1 MSEFQFTVD
10 EVIQLERPVTFRMP
24 FRYGVVTL
32 TSAPEAYVAVRI
44 TTRDQKTHWGI
55 AADLLAPKWF
65 DKSPE
70 LTNQDNFEQL
80 RRSIAIAASHYVD
93 GRRYASA
100 FGHHS
105 AAESIHQDECAEQEL
120 PGLVAGFGL
129 AQIDRAILDA
139 CCRAWGVSFA
149 AAIAQ
154 NLPGITSDT
163 AHDLTGFDLPSFF
176 ASLRP
181 ADTMTV
187 RHTVGLTDVIE
198 AQGKAADGPNDGLP
212 QTLRENCEAY
222 GLRAFKLKLSG
233 DAAADIDRLSR
244 IAGVLDDLP
253 GGYFCTLD
261 GNEQFQTP
269 DAFAAFW
276 ENAKAQPQLGRL
288 TNAVRIVEQPIARA
302 NALSVPLGQVGAD
315 IPCEIDES
323 DGNMT
328 AFFAAQALGYR
339 GVSSKSCKGVYRSL
353 LNRARVA
360 KWNAEDPLGGFFL
373 SAEDL
378 STQAGI
384 ALQQDVALANLI
396 GCTHIERN
404 GHQYGDGLE
413 GAPQSWRSALL
424 DQHGDLYRA
433 GDGRVDLKIQKGQL
447 STRSINSS
455 GYGTSLPLSLL
466 LDAFETVQHVR

>member
-1 MSEFQFTVD
+1 MSDFQFTID

-24 FRYGVVTL
+24 FRYGIVTL

-44 TTRDQKTHWGI
+44 TTRDQTSHWGLS
-55 AADLLAPKWF
+55 ADLLAPKWF

-70 LTNQDNFEQL
+70 LSNQDNFDQL
-80 RRSIAIAASHYVD
+80 RRSIAIAANHFL
-93 GRRYASA
+93 GGQRYDSA

-105 AAESIHQDECAEQEL
+105 AIEAQHHAECARQGL
-120 PGLVAGFGL
+120 PGLVAGFGV

-139 CCRAWGVSFA
+139 CCRACDVTFA
-149 AAIAQ
+149 SAIAQ

-163 AHDLTGFDLPSFF
+163 APDLAGFDLPSFLT
-176 ASLRP
+176 SLRP
-181 ADTMTV
+181 ADAMTL
-187 RHTVGLTDVIE
+187 RHTVGLTDAIE
-198 AQGKAADGPNDGLP
+198 GGDDVSDGPNDGLP

-233 DAAADIDRLSR
+233 DPSADINRLGE
-244 IAGVLDDLP
+244 IAAVLDGLP
-253 GGYFCTLD
+253 NGYFCTLD

-269 DAFAAFW
+269 EAFAAFW
-276 ENAKAQPQLGRL
+276 ELAKSQPQLDRL
-288 TNAVRIVEQPIARA
+288 TKAVEIVEQPIARA

-323 DGNMT
+323 DANMD
-328 AFFAAQALGYR
+328 AFVAARALGYR

-353 LNRARVA
+353 LNCGRVA
-360 KWNAEDPLGGFFL
+360 KWNAEDPHGRFFM

-396 GCTHIERN
+396 GCKHIERN
-404 GHQYGDGLE
+404 GHQYGDGLA

-424 DQHGDLYRA
+424 GAHGDLYRA
-433 GDGRVDLKIQKGQL
+433 GNGRVDLKIQQGQL
-447 STRSINSS
+447 STVSINEC
-455 GYGTSLPLSLL
+455 GYGTGLSYTELF
-466 LDAFETVQHVR
+466 DAFEIKQHFR